1 VGRTLLI
8 LVLAVAAIIA
18 GAIVAPV
25 RLPHIQLAA
34 EPVGHLGGFTLT
46 NTMVAGWLSTIV
58 LLLLFRFGSANQ
70 QMVPRG
76 IQNFVEYVTE
86 FVLGLCESIAGIQ
99 RGRQFF
105 PIVATIFLF
114 VITSNWMGLL
124 PGFGTI
130 GFWETPHAAAG
141 ADTHAPAGAYP
152 APATKAGYPA
162 PVAAPAAATK
172 AGYPAPAAATK
183 PGYPAPAAGTKD
195 EHAPAAGEHHEEQI
209 LVPLL
214 RAASTDLNT
223 TLAIALTSVIA
234 TQVFGLRAL
243 GGGYISKFINFK
255 GPIDFYVG
263 ILELIAEFAK
273 IVSFTFRLF
282 GNIFAGEVLLAV
294 IMFLIPW
301 VAAIPFYGLEL
312 FVGFIQAFV
321 FAILTLVFMTLA
333 TTAHDHHDDAH
344 GPGHGASHH

>member
-8 LVLAVAAIIA
+8 LILAVAAIIV
-18 GAIVAPV
+18 GTIVAPV

-34 EPVGHLGGFTLT
+34 EPVAHLGTFTVT
-46 NTMVAGWLSTIV
+46 NTMIAGWLATLALV
-58 LLLLFRFGSANQ
+58 LLFWRGGANQ

-76 IQNFVEYVTE
+76 IQNFVEYITE

-105 PIVATIFLF
+105 PLVATIFFF

-124 PGFGTI
+124 PGYGTI
-130 GFWETPHAAAG
+130 GIWETPHAAA
-141 ADTHAPAGAYP
+141 ADAPG
-152 APATKAGYPA
+152 
-162 PVAAPAAATK
+162 AAPAK
-172 AGYPAPAAATK
+172 AGYPAPAATK
-183 PGYPAPAAGTKD
+183 AAYPAPVAAYPAPAAKD
-195 EHAPAAGEHHEEQI
+195 AHAPADAHHDE
-209 LVPLL
+209 PLFIPIF

-223 TLAIALTSVIA
+223 TLAIALTSVVA
-234 TQVFGLRAL
+234 TQIFGLRAL
-243 GGGYISKFINFK
+243 GGGYVSKFINFK
-255 GPIDFYVG
+255 SPIDFYVG
-263 ILELIAEFAK
+263 ILELVAEFAK
-273 IVSFTFRLF
+273 IISFTFRLF

-301 VAAIPFYGLEL
+301 VVAIPFYGLEL

-333 TTAHDHHDDAH
+333 TTAHEHGDDAH
-344 GPGHGASHH
+344 GHAKQASHH

>member
-1 VGRTLLI
+1 MGRILLI
-8 LVLAVAAIIA
+8 LALAVAGIIA
-18 GAIVAPV
+18 GAIIAPTK
-25 RLPHIQLAA
+25 LPHIQLAA
-34 EPVGHLGGFTLT
+34 EPVGHFGDFTLT
-46 NTMVAGWLSTIV
+46 NTMVAGWLATMVI
-58 LLLLFRFGSANQ
+58 LLLFRLGSSNQ

-86 FVLGLCESIAGIQ
+86 FVLGLCENIAGIQ

-105 PIVATIFLF
+105 PLVATIFLF

-130 GFWETPHAAAG
+130 GVWESPPGAAAESS
-141 ADTHAPAGAYP
+141 APGKEP
-152 APATKAGYPA
+152 AKVGYPA
-162 PVAAPAAATK
+162 PTTETPGHAAPAAATVQ
-172 AGYPAPAAATK
+172 GQATSNHDTG
-183 PGYPAPAAGTKD
+183 P
-195 EHAPAAGEHHEEQI
+195 I

-243 GGGYISKFINFK
+243 GGNYISKFINFK

-333 TTAHDHHDDAH
+333 TTAHDHADDA
-344 GPGHGASHH
+344 HGASHH